1 MTMIRHSQAWLL
13 ASALALVAG
22 AAQAEPGD
30 ILRVTAERANLRSG
44 PSDADTIRSQVAQGD
59 QLIEIRRDG
68 NWLGVRVLRTGEE
81 GWVFADLV
89 DRMQTS
95 QLDGGAVISQSGFQ
109 TLSPEFDMLMGRMG
123 QQFGY
128 RLVDHVEQDGGNEL
142 RIVPTPEFLL
152 YGGRDVH
159 VAATLAIYQMW
170 KNHENNAPV
179 AVTLLGE
186 NGRPYV
192 TIQDQP
198 SGPDLLIPVARV
210 ASR

>member
-1 MTMIRHSQAWLL
+1 MAVRHFRAWLL

-30 ILRVTAERANLRSG
+30 ILRVSAERANLRSG
-44 PSDADTIRSQVAQGD
+44 PSDADTIRSQVQQGD
-59 QLIEIRRDG
+59 ELIEIRRDG
-68 NWLGVRVLRTGEE
+68 NWLGVRVMRTAEE

-89 DRMQTS
+89 DRVQTS
-95 QLDGGAVISQSGFQ
+95 QLDGSNGVITDSGFQ
-109 TLSPEFDMLMGRMG
+109 ALSPEFDVLMGRMG

-128 RLVDHVEQDGGNEL
+128 RLVDSVHQDSSNEL

-152 YGGRDVH
+152 YGGRDAH

-170 KNHENNAPV
+170 KNHQDNGAV
-179 AVTLLGE
+179 AVTLVSE
-186 NGRPYV
+186 DGRPYV
-192 TIQDQP
+192 TIRDQA
-198 SGPDLLIPVARV
+198 SGPNLLVPIARV